1 MPNNDP
7 TNESEFQKARLA
19 RDEAQL
25 MLAQMH
31 GVVWLAIND
40 VDAWLPKPPATED
53 SEPELV
59 AEDVRSAGA
68 EIHGHFGAVHA
79 ALNTGEYDHAL
90 VKVGITGAQGRAK
103 RKGLLPAIT
112 RLFRER
118 SNLLKTPRAY
128 AARLRACLR
137 WAEPM
142 IGSIAAALEDEIK
155 KFHGAS
161 FAAEGIKEF
170 MALLSNAAE
179 SLENGEDLR
188 ESPKIGKQ
196 TRNDV

>member
-1 MPNNDP
+1 VPNNELP
-7 TNESEFQKARLA
+7 NESEFQKARLA

-31 GVVWLAIND
+31 GVVWLATND
-40 VDAWLPKPPATED
+40 VDLWFPRRPTTED

-59 AEDVRSAGA
+59 ADDIRSAGA
-68 EIHGHFGAVHA
+68 EVHGHFGAVHA

-90 VKVGITGAQGRAK
+90 VKVGITGAQGLAK
-103 RKGLLPAIT
+103 RKGLFPAIS

-118 SNLLKTPRAY
+118 SNLLKNPRAY

-137 WAEPM
+137 WAEPL
-142 IGSIAAALEDEIK
+142 IGSISAALEDEIK

-170 MALLSNAAE
+170 MALLSNATE
-179 SLENGEDLR
+179 SLENGEEFPAPPTVSR
-188 ESPKIGKQ
+188 RI
-196 TRNDV
+196 RNEG